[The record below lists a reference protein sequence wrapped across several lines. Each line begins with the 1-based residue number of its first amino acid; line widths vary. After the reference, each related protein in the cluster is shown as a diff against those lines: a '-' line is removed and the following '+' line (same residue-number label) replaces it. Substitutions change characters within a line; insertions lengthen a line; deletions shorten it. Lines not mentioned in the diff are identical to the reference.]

1 MPRNQHYNIMD
12 KNIIKEFMANVFG
25 KSGEYMPEQIKR
37 QSNIIYRKRI
47 EYMFRVL
54 PDDIISDFSK
64 NKEICSEFIDDYISL
79 IGLYSERDTMLNQKN
94 SCV

>member
-12 KNIIKEFMANVFG
+12 KNIIKEFIANVFG
-25 KSGEYMPEQIKR
+25 KSGEYMLEQIKR

-47 EYMFRVL
+47 EYMCRIL

-64 NKEICSEFIDDYISL
+64 NK
-79 IGLYSERDTMLNQKN
+79 
-94 SCV
+94 